1 VLADGEQSGPFAD
14 LMILAERDRLVL
26 DSDKVH
32 AHVYYTRQEA
42 LFLIRRARAAICIG
56 RVVLLLRY

>member
-1 VLADGEQSGPFAD
+1 MF
-14 LMILAERDRLVL
+14 MILAERDRLVL

-42 LFLIRRARAAICIG
+42 LFLIRRARAPICIG